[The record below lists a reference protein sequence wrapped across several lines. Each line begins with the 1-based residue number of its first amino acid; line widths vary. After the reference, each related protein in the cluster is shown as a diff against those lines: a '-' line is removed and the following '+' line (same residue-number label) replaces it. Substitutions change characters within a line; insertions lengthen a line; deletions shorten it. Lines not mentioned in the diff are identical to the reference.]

1 MATPTRS
8 LQPLEELIEARDN
21 LQSAYNE
28 ICKTAINQYS
38 MQDRQVIYEQR
49 RFLRREIDAY
59 NRKIGLA
66 NPEVNATGV
75 NKADFYFMGVDDS
88 RG

>member
-1 MATPTRS
+1 MATRS
-8 LQPLEELIEARDN
+8 LQPLEELIEARDS
-21 LQSAYNE
+21 LQAAYNE
-28 ICKTAINQYS
+28 VCKTAITQYS

-66 NPEVNATGV
+66 DPEVNATGV
-75 NKADFYFMGVDDS
+75 NKADFSKLGVNDS
-88 RG
+88 R

>member
-1 MATPTRS
+1 MATRS
-8 LQPLEELIEARDN
+8 LQPLEELIEARDS
-21 LQSAYNE
+21 LQAAYNE
-28 ICKTAINQYS
+28 VCKTAITQYS

-66 NPEVNATGV
+66 DPEVNATGV
-75 NKADFYFMGVDDS
+75 NKADFSKLGVNYS
-88 RG
+88 R

>member
-1 MATPTRS
+1 MATRS
-8 LQPLEELIEARDN
+8 LQPLEELIEARDS
-21 LQSAYNE
+21 LQAAYNE
-28 ICKTAINQYS
+28 VCKTAITQYS

-66 NPEVNATGV
+66 DPDVNATGV
-75 NKADFYFMGVDDS
+75 NKADFNRLGVNDS
-88 RG
+88 R

>member
-1 MATPTRS
+1 MATRS
-8 LQPLEELIEARDN
+8 LQPLEELIEARDS
-21 LQSAYNE
+21 LQAAYNE
-28 ICKTAINQYS
+28 VCKTAITQYS

-66 NPEVNATGV
+66 DPDVNATGV
-75 NKADFYFMGVDDS
+75 NKADFSRLGVNDS
-88 RG
+88 R